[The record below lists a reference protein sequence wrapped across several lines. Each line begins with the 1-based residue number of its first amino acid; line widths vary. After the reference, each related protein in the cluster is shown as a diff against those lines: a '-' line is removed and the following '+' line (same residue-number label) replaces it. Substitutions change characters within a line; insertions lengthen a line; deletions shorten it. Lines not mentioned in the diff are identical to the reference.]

1 MTVQQLSISG
11 RGAERAGGWVDPLGG
26 GSGFLCVA
34 LFPMGI

>member
-26 GSGFLCVA
+26 GGQVFFV
-34 LFPMGI
+34 